1 MAFVR
6 MGGQVVA
13 FSRISVYIGGKGKVP
28 RVRLCNQ
35 EGAIADEKPKDF
47 ADMVQEGTIKRLDLP
62 HSLRAFAERLSERIG
77 DTYTP
82 QEALRIFQQ
91 RLQDHATTLETDI
104 ATSPAP
110 VGEAVTDG

>member
-6 MGGQVVA
+6 MGGQVIA

-28 RVRLCNQ
+28 RVRLCNE
-35 EGAIADEKPKDF
+35 EGPIADEKPCDF
-47 ADMVQEGTIKRLDLP
+47 ADMVQDGTIKRLDLP
-62 HSLRAFAERLSERIG
+62 RSLRAFAERLSKRIG

-110 VGEAVTDG
+110 VGEAVTHG

>member
-1 MAFVR
+1 ME
-6 MGGQVVA
+6 GQVIA

-28 RVRLCNQ
+28 RVRLCNE
-35 EGAIADEKPKDF
+35 EGPIADERPGDF

-62 HSLRAFAERLSERIG
+62 RSLRAFAERLSEQIG
-77 DTYTP
+77 DVYTP

-104 ATSPAP
+104 ATSPAA
-110 VGEAVTDG
+110 VGEGIAHG